1 MNTLN
6 RLLQNTPEWAS
17 IADKK
22 TRETTL
28 LVSPP
33 GTKTMSA
40 DGFWLKLEIS
50 KHGGVAVG
58 EVENKRQLPA
68 FCLERHINPDS
79 TFCVYFR
86 SESPLDDDDAAKT
99 WWSYLSVYLRNQVYA
114 HNRGVWPL
122 GSGLSHGDAAH
133 VQVEMETLAKPLGWE
148 EDLWLAMFRGKGW
161 LADRLPR
168 ISRDRRQVLNV
179 RTPCPRGCRWK
190 HRLLRKKSCVA
201 DKCSSGCNRLHKPVL
216 RAECPNKDVIEE
228 LVLREHERRRIES
241 EIVDI
246 LKRDGRKCCGSMKS
260 CPLAM

>member
-22 TRETTL
+22 TREATV

-86 SESPLDDDDAAKT
+86 SEYPLDDDDAAKT

-114 HNRGVWPL
+114 HKRGVWPL

-133 VQVEMETLAKPLGWE
+133 VQVGMEALAKPLGWE
-148 EDLWLAMFRGKGW
+148 EDLWLAMFRGEGW
-161 LADRLPR
+161 LATSLPR
-168 ISRDRRQVLNV
+168 ISRDRRRVLNV

-190 HRLLRKKSCVA
+190 HKILRKKSCMTEECNS
-201 DKCSSGCNRLHKPVL
+201 DCNRHHKPIL
-216 RAECPNKDVIEE
+216 RAECPNRNSVEE
-228 LVLREHERRRIES
+228 LVLQEHERQRIEA
-241 EIVDI
+241 EIIDS
-246 LKRDGRKCCGSMKS
+246 LKKDGKKCCGSMKR
-260 CPLAM
+260 CPLAT